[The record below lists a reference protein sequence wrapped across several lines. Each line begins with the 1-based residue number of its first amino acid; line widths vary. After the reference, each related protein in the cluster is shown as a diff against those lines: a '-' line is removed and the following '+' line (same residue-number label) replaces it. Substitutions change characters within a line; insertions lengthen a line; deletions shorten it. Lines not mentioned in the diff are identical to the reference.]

1 MANTLLHTPPCPC
14 LAPGPALRQAGDQSE
29 YVGAFRRILL
39 DSGARL
45 GPAMPANYFRFF
57 CDKLLHSLAPRF
69 VENVFRCKKISD
81 VGCQQVRWSR
91 GMVWPWYCWY

>member
-1 MANTLLHTPPCPC
+1 
-14 LAPGPALRQAGDQSE
+14 
-29 YVGAFRRILL
+29 
-39 DSGARL
+39 
-45 GPAMPANYFRFF
+45 MPANYFRFF